1 MIKKC
6 YDKQMKNLPKLL
18 IILFFSFFSYELL
31 ADSNKKKIAKYKG
44 NVSHYKE
51 SRKVLK
57 SFFNEN
63 VTFNYGG
70 NFSPEIRTS
79 SVKADDEC
87 IDANYFEQPSQYDN
101 YRIEPIY
108 SLELKNGILQYS
120 ISKFEKDTDKVKSEV
135 KKLGYVKS
143 IQQPY
148 RPVKS
153 DPYGNLSQTLDTLKF
168 IIYLSEDIKSK
179 NYNKALQFKFEN
191 SFTSI
196 VYERSDPTS
205 VIGFPVG
212 TKFWACSWTDK
223 IKREIFVMHENN
235 ATQNR
240 IVEERVKKSAAAD
253 KAYKEGLRKKLQND
267 AEYSQRMK
275 SQCKQI
281 RDKITYGGKKESYWI
296 MTPIFEECKT
306 LGLM

>member
-1 MIKKC
+1 
-6 YDKQMKNLPKLL
+6 MKNLPKLL

-31 ADSNKKKIAKYKG
+31 ADSNKKKIDKYNG
-44 NVSHYKE
+44 NPEWYKK

-57 SFFNEN
+57 DFFDKN
-63 VTFNYGG
+63 VSFNYGA
-70 NFSPEIRTS
+70 NFRPRSNMPND
-79 SVKADDEC
+79 AC
-87 IDANYFEQPSQYDN
+87 IDPRYFEQPSEYNN

-108 SLELKNGILQYS
+108 SFELKNGILQYS
-120 ISKFEKDTDKVKSEV
+120 ISKYEKDTDKVKSEV
-135 KKLGYVKS
+135 KKLGFVKS
-143 IQQPY
+143 IEQPY
-148 RPVKS
+148 ERVKS
-153 DPYGNLSQTLDTLKF
+153 DSYGNLSQTLDTERF

-179 NYNKALQFKFEN
+179 NYNKALHFKFEN

-223 IKREIFVMHENN
+223 IKRNIFVHHENK

-240 IVEERVKKSAAAD
+240 ILEEKAKKLAAAD